1 MNAFLTGSRVYGRP
15 GPNSDIDLVVRV
27 DPRLAGILRALSGA
41 TGIDDDAGAKP
52 VRFGKLNLILCET
65 DEQYAVWAK
74 GTAEMTG
81 SGKPFDKVAAKAVF
95 DKYREAVGLLDTYAD
110 GHPRTI

>member
-27 DPRLAGILRALSGA
+27 DPTTARHIRRLQGVAMSEPTPI
-41 TGIDDDAGAKP
+41 
-52 VRFGKLNLILCET
+52 RFGKLNLILCET
-65 DEQYAVWAK
+65 DEQYEVWAK
-74 GTAEMTG
+74 GTAEMIASKQT
-81 SGKPFDKVAAKAVF
+81 FDKVAAKAVF